1 LPSNA
6 GFDHTRRWRATF
18 AGRITDV
25 SAQPSDRGLHEAI
38 RRVRSFN
45 FEALGLAITDLINTF
60 GQRYPK
66 GQEYLE
72 RLNSLKE
79 SSKVVLSSFNRDN
92 NSAKAAAMKLTKELN
107 KLRYDALLSNPL
119 LDFNKLLLLKRKRG
133 QLGLPVNH
141 KCNSGISPT
150 GYDNEIAVLGPVRPR
165 GTLQTLYRP
174 PADEF
179 IGEIDLHFDADRL
192 LFTTPKDKSWQIFE
206 IKTDGSGLRQV
217 TRGEHPDVDNFDA
230 CYLPDGRIVFASTAP
245 YTGVPCW
252 HGKERACSI
261 YLMDGD
267 GGNMRQLCFDQDLD
281 LHPAVLG
288 TGQIIFSRWDYTG
301 PMHMYLRPLMAMN
314 PDGTGQRAVYGSN
327 SYWPNALYFPRG
339 IPGEPSK
346 IVAIVAGYHGVS
358 RMGELALLDT
368 TKGWHEADGIVQR
381 IPGRGKPVKPII
393 RDNLV
398 GKSWPKFLHPYPLS
412 EKYFIVASQLNGK
425 SPWGIYLVDV
435 FDNILPIHVK
445 RQFDLFEPIPLVKR
459 PRPPVI
465 PDRVDLKSNE
475 AVVYLH
481 DVYAGPGLAGVPRG
495 TVKRLRIVAYHFGYP
510 GMAGPDKIGCGGP
523 WEVMRILGTVPIH
536 EDGSAIFSVPANT
549 PLSVQ
554 PLDKQGKAVQLM
566 RSWFTAMPGE
576 TVSCVGCHEQPK
588 QIPGLRRRLAKPWYG
603 PPRGLDFERDV
614 QPVLDK
620 YCVSCHNGRQITDL
634 RCERYVKN
642 YRGRELTRLGATR
655 LHPAV
660 REALGGTAVRYTPAY
675 EALVPYIRRVNIE
688 DHVGLLVPGEY
699 HADTSELIQMLSKG
713 HYNVRLDKEAWDR
726 LITWIDL
733 NGPCH
738 GTWGEVSPIPDGAD
752 RRRREL
758 GRLYGGTKDDPEQV
772 PEIRRASIEPI
783 SPEPMRET
791 RPQIPEV
798 AGWPFDGEEARRR
811 QRAVGMFERTIELGG
826 AVTMKLLRIP
836 AGQFVMGDANGQA
849 DERPPARVSFSRD
862 FWMGACEVTNEQ
874 YHRFDPDFDSGYFT
888 KRFRGPDGPGLSLA
902 GANQPV
908 VRVSWQHALDFCRWL
923 SQKTGMKFTLPTEA
937 QWEYACRAGS
947 QAPLSYGAEAGFFST
962 WANVADK
969 SLSVRP
975 GPTGGLES
983 NITAHFGKGILES
996 AVYGGN
1002 VLCDVRFDDGAV
1014 ATANV
1019 GSYRPNAWG
1028 LYDMHGNACEW
1039 TRTTYKP
1046 YPYKTNDGRDYP
1058 DNAGRKVVRGGSWYD
1073 HPKRCRSAFRLS
1085 YPAWQRVHN
1094 VGFRVVC
1101 EIETPKQKY
1110 AVSIK
1115 DSKHD
1120 RTPYD

>member
-1 LPSNA
+1 
-6 GFDHTRRWRATF
+6 
-18 AGRITDV
+18 
-25 SAQPSDRGLHEAI
+25 
-38 RRVRSFN
+38 
-45 FEALGLAITDLINTF
+45 
-60 GQRYPK
+60 
-66 GQEYLE
+66 
-72 RLNSLKE
+72 
-79 SSKVVLSSFNRDN
+79 
-92 NSAKAAAMKLTKELN
+92 
-107 KLRYDALLSNPL
+107 
-119 LDFNKLLLLKRKRG
+119 
-133 QLGLPVNH
+133 
-141 KCNSGISPT
+141 
-150 GYDNEIAVLGPVRPR
+150 
-165 GTLQTLYRP
+165 
-174 PADEF
+174 
-179 IGEIDLHFDADRL
+179 
-192 LFTTPKDKSWQIFE
+192 
-206 IKTDGSGLRQV
+206 
-217 TRGEHPDVDNFDA
+217 
-230 CYLPDGRIVFASTAP
+230 
-245 YTGVPCW
+245 
-252 HGKERACSI
+252 
-261 YLMDGD
+261 
-267 GGNMRQLCFDQDLD
+267 
-281 LHPAVLG
+281 
-288 TGQIIFSRWDYTG
+288 
-301 PMHMYLRPLMAMN
+301 
-314 PDGTGQRAVYGSN
+314 
-327 SYWPNALYFPRG
+327 
-339 IPGEPSK
+339 
-346 IVAIVAGYHGVS
+346 VAIVAGYHGVS

-588 QIPGLRRRLAKPWYG
+588 QIPGLRRRLAAARSPDRIKPWYG